1 MGGGLAF
8 LSKKGFNPSNRAVQR
23 QVWEA
28 EQRSEREGRAAAD
41 RADQLRREREDED
54 LERSRYGAGGR
65 QGSAAGL
72 GFVYGPP
79 PGLPRGGG
87 DGNGDGNGDGGSDAA
102 SGNDL
107 TLRQPG
113 DDAAA
118 AAFRAL
124 LAPAAG
130 RDGGA
135 AAEAVAAAAGAGPG
149 PGPGPG
155 AVSHSLRGSEYDP
168 AHPAA
173 PPPPSSSS
181 VAADAR
187 SALERAAGVR
197 SAPPALSLDE
207 QVARFPAL
215 RGAPMVRGVRGT
227 DVSVTFQPLGASIR
241 NVRCLRCGIW
251 GHTRGDRECSAGG
264 WDPFRAGGGPTLA
277 DVKAGA
283 PGAAGAGA
291 GAGADGPSPGLGD
304 GGYQPRPPSPGRD
317 RDGGGEDDGGSSGS
331 DSSSSEER
339 RRRRRR
345 RRKKERKHR
354 HRAEKRD
361 RSRDRSRSR
370 SRDRSRSRSRDRS
383 RGRSRS
389 RSRSPDRRKRRRH
402 RHRRDRGRSSG
413 DESFRGSSGEGE
425 GGEGRERRR
434 RDRRGGRPGS
444 GRGCSPRSS
453 RS

>member
-1 MGGGLAF
+1 MRTVSIYAFFLFCDLGLA
-8 LSKKGFNPSNRAVQR
+8 
-23 QVWEA
+23 
-28 EQRSEREGRAAAD
+28 
-41 RADQLRREREDED
+41 
-54 LERSRYGAGGR
+54 
-65 QGSAAGL
+65 
-72 GFVYGPP
+72 
-79 PGLPRGGG
+79 
-87 DGNGDGNGDGGSDAA
+87 
-102 SGNDL
+102 
-107 TLRQPG
+107 TC
-113 DDAAA
+113 AA

-135 AAEAVAAAAGAGPG
+135 AAEAEAAAAGA
-149 PGPGPG
+149 GPGPG

-168 AHPAA
+168 AHPEA

-197 SAPPALSLDE
+197 SGPAALSLDE

-339 RRRRRR
+339 RRRRR
-345 RRKKERKHR
+345 KKERKR
-354 HRAEKRD
+354 GCFQSMIFCELSCAEK
-361 RSRDRSRSR
+361 
-370 SRDRSRSRSRDRS
+370 
-383 RGRSRS
+383 
-389 RSRSPDRRKRRRH
+389 
-402 RHRRDRGRSSG
+402 
-413 DESFRGSSGEGE
+413 
-425 GGEGRERRR
+425 
-434 RDRRGGRPGS
+434 
-444 GRGCSPRSS
+444 
-453 RS
+453 